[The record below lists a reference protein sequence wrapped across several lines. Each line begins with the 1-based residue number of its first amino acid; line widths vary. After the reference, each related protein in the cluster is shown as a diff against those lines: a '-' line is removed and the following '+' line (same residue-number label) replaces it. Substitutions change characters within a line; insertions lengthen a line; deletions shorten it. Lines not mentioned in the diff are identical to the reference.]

1 MFLYTTTKIRMF
13 MLAAAGSASLLEI
26 APMLN
31 ALSTGRSLLVVL
43 LLGLAYQVGN
53 GLARKLGGSPKVVGA
68 VAAFGPTTLLIAGQ
82 ALTAQLVAIA
92 AMSASLH
99 ACRRALGGAE
109 ASPKI
114 PVATKRSWRVAGFV
128 VAACLPPEIAVFLVI
143 AVLAL
148 GLSLLASAPFTA
160 SVKKIHRTDSTR
172 PTGRLLTERL
182 WVLMVIHQTH
192 YFVYAYAILYLAF
205 NVSAGSALAAAM
217 AFALGW
223 ITYLSAE
230 RLWQRFPETTVFIAG
245 HTFLAAALLGLGLT
259 GENSWFSVLLW
270 VLTGFGGGSVYCLV
284 SISAKSGLSNDR
296 VENAED
302 VGHVGGVALA
312 IALVTIGG
320 VGVAGLAVTGAV
332 LAAAAAV
339 AMLQMSKR
347 APATFGGG

>member
-1 MFLYTTTKIRMF
+1 M
-13 MLAAAGSASLLEI
+13 
-26 APMLN
+26 
-31 ALSTGRSLLVVL
+31 
-43 LLGLAYQVGN
+43 GL
-53 GLARKLGGSPKVVGA
+53 
-68 VAAFGPTTLLIAGQ
+68 TTLLIAGQ

-109 ASPKI
+109 ACPKI

-128 VAACLPPEIAVFLVI
+128 MAACLPTGIVVPLVM

-148 GLSLLASAPFTA
+148 GLILLASAPVTA
-160 SVKKIHRTDSTR
+160 SETKALRADSTR
-172 PTGRLLTERL
+172 STSFLLPERL

-192 YFVYAYAILYLAF
+192 YFVYAYAVLYLAF
-205 NVSAGSALAAAM
+205 TVSAGSAVAAAL

-230 RLWQRFPETTVFIAG
+230 RLWQRFPEPTVFIAG
-245 HTFLAAALLGLGLT
+245 HTFLTAALLGLGLA
-259 GENSWFSVLLW
+259 GENSWVAVLLW

-284 SISAKSGLSNDR
+284 SISAKSGLSNER

-320 VGVAGLAVTGAV
+320 VGVSGLAFTGAA
-332 LAAAAAV
+332 LAATAAV
-339 AMLQMSKR
+339 AMLHMAKR
-347 APATFGGG
+347 EPATFGG